1 MISSFNNFPGSRV
14 KALVPIIFTE
24 EVVAGIRLLI
34 SKRREAGVSV
44 DNTYI
49 FASGNSRNRLRGWD
63 TLQSISKKKKSQKT
77 QINYTDEDKK
87 VSVNYLAA
95 TRYVRIR
102 VNMGN

>member
-1 MISSFNNFPGSRV
+1 MISSFNNFPASQV
-14 KALVPIIFTE
+14 KHLVPIIFTD

-34 SKRREAGVSV
+34 SKRREIGILL
-44 DNTYI
+44 DNTYM
-49 FASGNSRNRLRGWD
+49 FALTNSKNRLRWD
-63 TLQSISKKKKSQKT
+63 KLQSISKKNKSQKS

-102 VNMGN
+102 VDMGN